1 MVSMFKKKWI
11 IFVGILLLLVAFN
24 YAGDFLVVNE
34 KPVKSD
40 VIIVLSGAD
49 GRLEKGVQ
57 LYEEGYAPNLLLS
70 NGSIENLYERTLEL
84 GVPDDSI
91 LMEVKSDSTLD
102 NAVFSKEV
110 MLEYKFES
118 AIVVSSS
125 FHMRRA
131 KVLFDKAFR
140 NSNIRLTYVAEEMNA
155 YNPRRWWAE
164 KSNRDITF
172 REYIKLFGNLFGF
185 HGAESKEFLDKLELR

>member
-1 MVSMFKKKWI
+1 M
-11 IFVGILLLLVAFN
+11 
-24 YAGDFLVVNE
+24 NE

-49 GRLEKGVQ
+49 GRLEKGFQ

-70 NGSIENLYERTLEL
+70 NGSVENLYERALEL

-110 MLEYKFES
+110 MEEYKFES

-155 YNPRRWWAE
+155 YNPRGWWAE

-185 HGAESKEFLDKLELR
+185 HGSESKELLDKLELR